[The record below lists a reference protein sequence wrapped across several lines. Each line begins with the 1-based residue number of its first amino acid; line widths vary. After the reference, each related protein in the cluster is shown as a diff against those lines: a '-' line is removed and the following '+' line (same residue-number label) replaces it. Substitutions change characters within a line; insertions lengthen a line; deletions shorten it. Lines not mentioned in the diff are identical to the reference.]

1 MAERRNPIQLQELE
15 RSWDPWRQ
23 LDMLQDAMTRVLWGQ
38 RSGESTQYPALNA
51 WTNQNQAIIT
61 AEIPGIDADTL
72 DINVIGDTLTLRGTR
87 EPEPIKEGETLL
99 RGERNLGSFSRSLQ
113 LPFQVDAPKVTAR
126 AKNGVLIITL
136 PRAEAEKPRKV
147 AVKPA

>member
-1 MAERRNPIQLQELE
+1 
-15 RSWDPWRQ
+15 
-23 LDMLQDAMTRVLWGQ
+23 
-38 RSGESTQYPALNA
+38 LNA